1 MLIAFDLLN
10 IYYLPQYR
18 PIIER
23 LKQRGHSVQIVGYSN
38 KNDTDTCNAMLN
50 QLDVELLWVDDEK
63 QAANLYQANKPDWVF
78 FGNKF
83 HYLDQVHQHSKT
95 AQLGH
100 GIGPKPSYYRKSSTP
115 MTVRFI
121 EGSLRL
127 EKIKQ
132 LFPEDNFVQVGFS
145 KLDPIINGQEPGL
158 NLTELGLDPTKL
170 TLLYAPTFNPSSLEC
185 FPDNWPLDFADFN
198 ILIKAHS
205 ITLTRPKYI
214 KQRNKLAC
222 WSKFNNVYVAGDQD
236 LSLLP
241 FMQNANLLLSEASST
256 LFEFASLDRPVIVC
270 NFFKLKWN
278 YRGIFKYRFN
288 KRFGQDNVLYNNI
301 GAHID
306 AYSQLR
312 QCVLQQLKEPEQY
325 QQQRLQYT
333 QDHVGPTD
341 GKASDR
347 IIDYIENH

>member
-10 IYYLPQYR
+10 IYYLPQYS

-23 LKQRGHSVQIVGYSN
+23 LKARGHRVQIIGYAN
-38 KNDTDTCNAMLN
+38 KNDTHTYGDILK
-50 QLDVELLWVDDEK
+50 QLDVELLWVKDDKE
-63 QAANLYQANKPDWVF
+63 AASLYQTNKPDWVF

-83 HYLDQVHQHSKT
+83 NYLDEVHLYSKT

-100 GIGPKPSYYRKSSTP
+100 GIGPKPSYYHKSCTP

-127 EKIKQ
+127 EKINQ
-132 LFPEDNFVQVGFS
+132 LYPNDNFVQVGFS

-158 NLTELGLDPTKL
+158 DLIKLGLDPTKP

-185 FPDNWPLDFADFN
+185 FPDNWPADFAEFN
-198 ILIKAHS
+198 LLIKAHS
-205 ITLTRPKYI
+205 ITLTREQYA
-214 KQRNKLAC
+214 KQREKLAR
-222 WSKFNNVYVAGDQD
+222 WTTFDNVYVAGDHD

-241 FMQNANLLLSEASST
+241 FMHNADLLISEASST
-256 LFEFASLDRPVIVC
+256 LFEFAALDKPVIVC

-278 YRGIFKYRFN
+278 YRGIFRYRFY
-288 KRFGQDNVLYNNI
+288 KRFGKDNVLYNNI
-301 GAHID
+301 GAHIN
-306 AYSQLR
+306 AYSELQ
-312 QCVLQQLKEPEQY
+312 QCVKQQLAEPQQY
-325 QQQRLQYT
+325 HKQRQQYT

-347 IIDYIENH
+347 IVDYLESH